1 MILKEHIKYQEELF
15 ERIRKTDLSK
25 VEYELDL
32 GDLLSEKKKYET
44 LRKSLYLDLEDELID
59 EDEFQ
64 MFRKNYQNKIVEI
77 EKQIENR
84 KKAYVDLKEILIS
97 KENWLTGLEDYK
109 DIDSLNRQTLVL
121 FVDRILIGEKNEDGR
136 PEITVFFNDMEKL
149 DILEKILEGKKKKNN
164 ENLIS
169 FNKIA
174 VNMLTSSTEKG
185 VAIYG

>member
-1 MILKEHIKYQEELF
+1 M
-15 ERIRKTDLSK
+15 
-25 VEYELDL
+25 
-32 GDLLSEKKKYET
+32 
-44 LRKSLYLDLEDELID
+44 DLEDELID

-149 DILEKILEGKKKKNN
+149 DILEKYLKVKRKRIMR
-164 ENLIS
+164 I
-169 FNKIA
+169 
-174 VNMLTSSTEKG
+174 
-185 VAIYG
+185 